1 MDERNT
7 YFDEGVRR
15 ILSEPEEMLPEGLW
29 NRIEARLDADA
40 AGQAVQTADGGASRE
55 TAGAAALAADGEA
68 FQETAGTTLMTAGQA
83 TDGGA
88 YRGVSGRKRAVMFR
102 RSAVAVL
109 SAAAAA
115 ALAFVLFD
123 ISVPNPVVKPDGGL
137 LSENTGTGIAA
148 EADATIGITAEN
160 KAGSAYEAGAA
171 IGSFAGTGIQVE
183 TEAGAGTGVS
193 AGQSAGQEDATG
205 GGNGVLVA
213 DASSP
218 ASGGSARSADPCSD
232 RTAAKKRAETNAEGC
247 KSGMEPY
254 GRKNGE
260 DSDEREN
267 GADSEGREEVLTVD
281 DSDIEA
287 VYGKEKKAGKRRRTP
302 FSLTVGANSG
312 AGPQQN
318 ASPVMMLSRGD
329 RAPSGTT
336 VVENAYPESYDL
348 PLSFGIGIR
357 FRLTKWLSIGTGV
370 NYTLLGKKIGG
381 TYYEIDDS
389 GNKVLELETSL
400 HNRQHY
406 IGIPLDLY
414 FSAFRNR
421 RWDIYGTVGGSVE
434 KCLDNRYEGSRE
446 GRSISVSKKVNGVQ
460 TAVKVGFGV
469 EYSPLDFLG
478 IYIDPSVRY
487 YFDNGQPQSI
497 RTAQPLAFTV
507 EAGLRFNL

>member
-55 TAGAAALAADGEA
+55 TAGATLLVAGLAAGGEAAGRVADGEA
-68 FQETAGTTLMTAGQA
+68 FQETAGATLLVAGQA

-137 LSENTGTGIAA
+137 LSENTGTGI
-148 EADATIGITAEN
+148 
-160 KAGSAYEAGAA
+160 
-171 IGSFAGTGIQVE
+171 QVE

-218 ASGGSARSADPCSD
+218 ASGGSARSADSCSD